1 MLHVLQIYDQR
12 ISSAQNHALATRTS
26 INIETHP
33 PLNFLHFR
41 RVFSRSEHLKY
52 LRNSVA
58 SLSTTLNDQTHP
70 IHPFEKSLA
79 NRIPGYIS
87 NTKRSPCRCI
97 QWRRKLMQHAS
108 IAMQKRTFLKGTA
121 HWILVPRRVAW
132 LFETEHRS
140 SPCNC
145 FIRISICFSLFYFLY
160 LFSLFVL
167 SLSFLVFSLL
177 VSIDER
183 FLWIT
188 LSNKKLRVFEGGRCF
203 HRRSNVE

>member
-1 MLHVLQIYDQR
+1 MFRSIVYNRIIRYNRLLATRDKLRFPSVRRRGRATSYFIVHLIQINASRFTNIQQR

-58 SLSTTLNDQTHP
+58 SLSTTPNDQTRP

-97 QWRRKLMQHAS
+97 QWRRKLMQRAS

-121 HWILVPRRVAW
+121 H
-132 LFETEHRS
+132 
-140 SPCNC
+140 
-145 FIRISICFSLFYFLY
+145 
-160 LFSLFVL
+160 
-167 SLSFLVFSLL
+167 
-177 VSIDER
+177 
-183 FLWIT
+183 
-188 LSNKKLRVFEGGRCF
+188 
-203 HRRSNVE
+203 